1 VPFEGE
7 TAVAIAMRH
16 VSEPPVPPSEL
27 NPRVTP
33 DLERV
38 VLRALAKAPED
49 RYATADEMGID
60 LDRVRKGLPVA
71 GVGTATAATRPLA
84 RPATET
90 MVAPVPAAPAYAG
103 NGPVAYSDAAGR
115 PAKRRLWPWLLLLA
129 IVALSAG
136 LAYAAVNALDGGED
150 DAATTA
156 TTPTTAPV
164 ERVAVPA
171 LGGKSFDEASRLLAA
186 RGLRAERR
194 NTFEERPAGTVIGQS
209 PRARTQVERDSVVVL
224 TVSRGPRPVAVPGVT
239 GQSEQA
245 ATQALTQAGFKVA
258 VRREA
263 SEEVPEGQVI
273 RQEPA
278 AQAQSTAGATVTLV
292 VSSGSSRVEVPNV
305 VNATEG
311 EARQRLADAGLK
323 VGRVT
328 RQPSEGVERGRVI
341 ESRPGATERVAPGSA
356 VELVVSGGPE
366 EVTVPSVV
374 GETEQAA
381 RARLRAQ
388 GFEVEVERVDTDD
401 QTQDGVVQ
409 EQDPPAE
416 AAATERRVTIVVG
429 RFKQP

>member
-1 VPFEGE
+1 
-7 TAVAIAMRH
+7 
-16 VSEPPVPPSEL
+16 
-27 NPRVTP
+27 
-33 DLERV
+33 
-38 VLRALAKAPED
+38 
-49 RYATADEMGID
+49 
-60 LDRVRKGLPVA
+60 
-71 GVGTATAATRPLA
+71 
-84 RPATET
+84 
-90 MVAPVPAAPAYAG
+90 
-103 NGPVAYSDAAGR
+103 
-115 PAKRRLWPWLLLLA
+115 
-129 IVALSAG
+129 
-136 LAYAAVNALDGGED
+136 
-150 DAATTA
+150 
-156 TTPTTAPV
+156 
-164 ERVAVPA
+164 
-171 LGGKSFDEASRLLAA
+171 
-186 RGLRAERR
+186 
-194 NTFEERPAGTVIGQS
+194 
-209 PRARTQVERDSVVVL
+209 
-224 TVSRGPRPVAVPGVT
+224 VAVPGVT